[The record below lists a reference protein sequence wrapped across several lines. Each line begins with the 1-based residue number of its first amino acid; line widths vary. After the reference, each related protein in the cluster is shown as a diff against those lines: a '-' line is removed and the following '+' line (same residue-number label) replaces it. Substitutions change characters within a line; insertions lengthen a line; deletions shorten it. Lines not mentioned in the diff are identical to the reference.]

1 MKYKRLIANIIDHIL
16 VSFITVIIVCF
27 IIGGIIDNTQVGEGA
42 IPFLI
47 MIECFLPSCTSGYLL
62 FWIIVAILEDN
73 ISHIGGIAPY
83 IGVILTIIIV
93 KTIVLSIV
101 EISNNG
107 STIGRKSFKIK
118 VISNNGKYTIGKA
131 LARNFVKS
139 IGEYI
144 FYIPF
149 ISLLFNKTNKAFYD
163 RLLKTS
169 ISEDWI

>member
-16 VSFITVIIVCF
+16 VSFITVIIVCI
-27 IIGGIIDNTQVGEGA
+27 IIGNIIGNTQGGGAGA

-47 MIECFLPSCTSGYLL
+47 MIACFLPSCTSGYLL

-118 VISNNGKYTIGKA
+118 VISNNDKYTIGKA

-144 FYIPF
+144 LYTIYI
-149 ISLLFNKTNKAFYD
+149 IT
-163 RLLKTS
+163 
-169 ISEDWI
+169 I

>member
-27 IIGGIIDNTQVGEGA
+27 IIGGIIDNTQGGEGA

-47 MIECFLPSCTSGYLL
+47 MIACFLPSCTSGYLL

-118 VISNNGKYTIGKA
+118 VISNKDKYIIGKA

-169 ISEDWI
+169 ISEH